1 MMERRQDR
9 RIGMSG
15 LTISFSMPFSSGDL
29 PALALDKLSSRL
41 PVVKGLPVGSE
52 SWEVSSKCFLTSSSI

>member
-41 PVVKGLPVGSE
+41 PVEKGLPVGSE
-52 SWEVSSKCFLTSSSI
+52 S